1 MAEIQKFYYM
11 IIIIRKIACVIK
23 RDLNVFGPFKGH
35 LTSEVKLPKMV
46 PPEGAKG
53 SFDLRGH
60 LTREG
65 AKGSFDPGGEMA

>member
-1 MAEIQKFYYM
+1 MQKFYYM

-35 LTSEVKLPKMV
+35 LTSEVKWPKMV
-46 PPEGAKG
+46 PPVGAKG
-53 SFDLRGH
+53 SFDPRGEMAY
-60 LTREG
+60 RRG